1 MSYSKGVKLAKKI
14 HECYTDF
21 GVFEGANGF
30 VDNYHD
36 EMLYLLDTVDSIRHE
51 RFELEITEDEEVE
64 ELTKVLNRI
73 RKYAKI
79 HRLLA
84 ELSKPNQ

>member
-1 MSYSKGVKLAKKI
+1 MSYSKGAKIANKI
-14 HECYTDF
+14 QKCYTDF
-21 GVFEGANGF
+21 GVLKGANGF
-30 VDNYHD
+30 IDNYHD

>member
-1 MSYSKGVKLAKKI
+1 
-14 HECYTDF
+14 
-21 GVFEGANGF
+21 
-30 VDNYHD
+30 
-36 EMLYLLDTVDSIRHE
+36 LLDTVDSIRHE